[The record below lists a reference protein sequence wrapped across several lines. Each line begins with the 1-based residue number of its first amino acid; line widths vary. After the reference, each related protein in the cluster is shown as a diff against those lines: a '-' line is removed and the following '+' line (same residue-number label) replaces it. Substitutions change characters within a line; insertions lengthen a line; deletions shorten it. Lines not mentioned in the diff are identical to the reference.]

1 MDSISS
7 AEDVPVNVQLD
18 HHQSMEFANVSM
30 ESSKTVNVLPD
41 VQVDLPTLMELAN
54 NVQKTVLNV
63 QEKLPPVP
71 LVNQDSC

>member
-1 MDSISS
+1 MDLTSS

-18 HHQSMEFANVSM
+18 HHQSMEFVDVST

-54 NVQKTVLNV
+54 NAQTTVLNV

>member
-1 MDSISS
+1 MDSTSS

-18 HHQSMEFANVSM
+18 HHQSMEFANVST

-41 VQVDLPTLMELAN
+41 VQVDLPTSMELAN
-54 NVQKTVLNV
+54 NAQTTVLNV

>member
-1 MDSISS
+1 MDLTSS

-18 HHQSMEFANVSM
+18 HHQSMEFVDVST

>member
-1 MDSISS
+1 MDSTSS

-41 VQVDLPTLMELAN
+41 VQVDLLTLMEHAN

-63 QEKLPPVP
+63 QEKLPPVLP
-71 LVNQDSC
+71 VNQDSC

>member
-18 HHQSMEFANVSM
+18 HHQSMEFASVSM
-30 ESSKTVNVLPD
+30 EFSKTVNVLPD

-71 LVNQDSC
+71 LVNQDFC

>member
-1 MDSISS
+1 M
-7 AEDVPVNVQLD
+7 
-18 HHQSMEFANVSM
+18 SM

-41 VQVDLPTLMELAN
+41 VQVDLPTLMELVN

-71 LVNQDSC
+71 LVNQDFC